1 MLDTVWTIFVALGI
15 GGILGWWLTTRFG
28 LEITHKHRVI
38 EEHTKKLHIYVEEY
52 YINITSFAQFLGE
65 QLKGILQKLSQGNK
79 PTEEEL
85 GLSLFVYARLSKLE
99 EEWIRKRAA
108 ILLLRDRT
116 AEKILAEL
124 RGKFE
129 DNFLGDGGCISREDD
144 ARLREKITPFELLS
158 EFKRK
163 MEDPELQS
171 IARKYKRTIQSDI
184 PRLRSLV
191 GYLSCLYKLFDFEI
205 NTCYE
210 AWYGGK
216 NPKPNFVEEEWL
228 LLRDTL
234 KNMKTLGNITSKEYT
249 KYWKRI
255 GGTRHSLESDPLPL
269 LSHIRNNY
277 HNSFIQLLKRDT

>member
-1 MLDTVWTIFVALGI
+1 MLDNVWTILAALGI
-15 GGILGWWLTTRFG
+15 GGILSWWLTTRFG
-28 LEITHKHRVI
+28 LEIAHKHRVI

-52 YINITSFAQFLGE
+52 YINITNFMQFLEE
-65 QLKGILQKLSQGNK
+65 QLKEILRTLSQGNK
-79 PTEEEL
+79 PKEEEL
-85 GLSLFVYARLSKLE
+85 GLSLFVWARLSKLE

-124 RGKFE
+124 HRQFE
-129 DNFLGDGGCISREDD
+129 NEFLGEGRCISREDD
-144 ARLREKITPFELLS
+144 AKLREKINPFELLS

-163 MEDPELQS
+163 IKEPELQS
-171 IARKYKRTIQSDI
+171 IARKYKRAIQFDI

-191 GYLSCLYKLFDFEI
+191 GYLSCLCKLWDFEI

-216 NPKPNFVEEEWL
+216 NPKPNFVEEEWS
-228 LLRDTL
+228 LLRDAL
-234 KNMKTLGNITSKEYT
+234 KNMKTLGGISQKEYT

-255 GGTRHSLESDPLPL
+255 GGPSHYLKSDSVP
-269 LSHIRNNY
+269 
-277 HNSFIQLLKRDT
+277 